1 MKAAAEGEGEL
12 VDPDNEPALECP
24 MAGLKTPVV
33 AAVPDEA
40 VLPDIV
46 RPDSLRCDILCVR
59 ERYML
64 LA

>member
-1 MKAAAEGEGEL
+1 M
-12 VDPDNEPALECP
+12 DPDNEPALECP